1 MLQNPDIIQCLDEA
15 LRLYHIAEERENI
28 KINYNIAKTL
38 YEKVKQILL
47 KANFS
52 EANHSILDRA
62 SLAMSQHRK
71 QYYQNKKEEI
81 LSSVKDMEDR
91 VKEYERMFNTKE
103 KSIHYTIVN
112 V

>member
-15 LRLYHIAEERENI
+15 LRFYSIAEKRENI
-28 KINYNIAKTL
+28 RLNYNIAKTL

-52 EANHSILDRA
+52 EANHSILSSA

-71 QYYQNKKEEI
+71 QYYLNKKEEI
-81 LSSVKDMEDR
+81 LSSV
-91 VKEYERMFNTKE
+91 
-103 KSIHYTIVN
+103 
-112 V
+112 